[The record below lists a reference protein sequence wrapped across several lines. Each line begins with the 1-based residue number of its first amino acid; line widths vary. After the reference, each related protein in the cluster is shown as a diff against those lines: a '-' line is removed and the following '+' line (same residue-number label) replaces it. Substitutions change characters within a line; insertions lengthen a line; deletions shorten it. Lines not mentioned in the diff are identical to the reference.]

1 MFNDILDKFATSSK
15 KGKAD
20 DDKILTKDNAKDAM
34 TELYEKKLNDADG
47 YKA

>member
-1 MFNDILDKFATSSK
+1 MYNEILDKFATSSK
-15 KGKAD
+15 KAS

-34 TELYEKKLNDADG
+34 TELYEKKLNDVDG